1 MSLIKVNNLTFAY
14 DTSFEL
20 IFNDL
25 SLNIDTNWKLGV
37 IGRNGKGKTTLL
49 NLLMG
54 KYDFRGTITADVN
67 FEYFPY
73 KIDNQELNSYEIAK
87 KYINEFED
95 WKLEKEITLLDMDS
109 KTLYQKFH
117 TLSKGEQTKVLLAM
131 MFLKE
136 NNYLLID
143 EPTNHL
149 DAYARK
155 SLANYL
161 KKKKGFM
168 LVSHD
173 RNLLDEVVDHI
184 LAINRNDIVIEKGN
198 FSTWYENKTRQDN
211 FELSENIKLKKEI
224 NRLEASA
231 RQASNWSDKVEV
243 SKHHM
248 TWDGPIDK
256 GFIGHKAAKM
266 MKRSAAASGRKEKA
280 ISEKSKLL
288 KNIEVTEDLKLTLLS
303 NRKGKMIDVKNL
315 SIKYDDK
322 IVLKNVN
329 FDVEDGNRLHLKGKN
344 GSGKSSIIK
353 LFLGEKIAYT
363 GDIYMMN
370 DLKISYVS
378 QDTSYLRG
386 TLKKFIE
393 DNYIDEVLFKAILR
407 KLDFERDQFDKEL
420 DSYSEGQKK
429 KVLIAKSLCD
439 RANIYIWDEPLNYI
453 DIFSRIQIENLLLK
467 YNPTMIFVEHDE
479 SFADKIATKRVV
491 LE

>member
-1 MSLIKVNNLTFAY
+1 MSLIQVNSLTFAY
-14 DTSFEL
+14 DYSSEI
-20 IFNDL
+20 IFNNL

-37 IGRNGKGKTTLL
+37 IGRNGKGKTTFL
-49 NLLMG
+49 NLLMK
-54 KYDFRGTITADVN
+54 KYDFKCDITTDVN

-73 KIDNQELNSYEIAK
+73 RIENQELNSYEIAIQ
-87 KYINEFED
+87 YVNDLED
-95 WKLEKEITLLDMDS
+95 WKLEKEISLLDMDS
-109 KTLYQKFH
+109 KTLYQKFY
-117 TLSKGEQTKVLLAM
+117 TLRKGEQTKVLLAI

-136 NNYLLID
+136 NSYLLID

-149 DAYARK
+149 DVFARK
-155 SLANYL
+155 SISNYL
-161 KKKKGFM
+161 KKKKGFI

-173 RNLLDEVVDHI
+173 RWLLDEVVDHI

-198 FSTWYENKTRQDN
+198 FSTWYENKRRQDS
-211 FELSENIKLKKEI
+211 FELSENAKLKKEI
-224 NRLEASA
+224 DRLETSA
-231 RQASNWSDKVEV
+231 RQASNWSDRVET

-266 MKRSAAASGRKEKA
+266 MKRSTAASARKEKA
-280 ISEKSKLL
+280 ISDKSKLL
-288 KNIEVTEDLKLTLLS
+288 KNIEVTEDLKLTILP
-303 NRKGKMIDVKNL
+303 NRRGKIIDLKNI

-322 IVLKNVN
+322 VILNNVS
-329 FDVEDGNRLHLKGKN
+329 FSIEDGDRLQLKGKN

-353 LFLGEKIAYT
+353 LILGEKITYT
-363 GDIYMMN
+363 GEMYMMN
-370 DLKISYVS
+370 NIKISYVS
-378 QDTSYLRG
+378 QDTSYLNG

-393 DNYIDEVLFKAILR
+393 NHNIDEVLFKAILR

-439 RANIYIWDEPLNYI
+439 KANIYIWDEPLNYI
-453 DIFSRIQIENLLLK
+453 DIFSRIQIENLILK

-479 SFADKIATKRVV
+479 SFSSKIATKIVA
-491 LE
+491 L